1 MPKNRVYGYRG
12 IVTPFFK
19 RKRNRDKVPEVPVAP
34 ETSAAPVDDLAV
46 EAQGDVV
53 TSSPSVSAIHTER
66 EPEVPSARELVDQA
80 FYGWRA
86 QLSQEAGAAARP
98 LSSLDPAVVDLSTQH
113 PTGGAQLAS
122 GMPTLLS
129 SLIREEGALR
139 VARGRLA
146 NLQHQVSGLN
156 EAYGYAPVTL
166 AIGEVSWRPEASS
179 VPDAASAPEANEAGT
194 EETSGLEGTASS
206 ESSPSASSTDTP
218 SGESGPTADEAG
230 QAEADD
236 RLELDFEGF
245 GEPDESEGSAEEVPE
260 WAKAPAGPALDSADS
275 GESVVEQEGP
285 EQEAQPSEE
294 APEEESEAFAE
305 ESEAGVVSAPATQDS
320 PEVPI
325 PEPRTEAALYR
336 EVRLTA
342 HGEAD
347 AYITLTAKCEV
358 NPALFRELLK
368 AGAHPDDLKEINQMV
383 TAPKQEEDALLKLR
397 DLCRYYLPEY
407 GFEPRVLLG
416 SFIHPG
422 EVLLADLDAIHPYI
436 ESSGVMAALAGDAQT
451 RKLSSAPLPP
461 PELRDRAPEAERG
474 AGDRDVQELVA
485 IEAVASGRSVVINTP
500 PGSEKVGTLAG
511 IVADAAASGRSVL
524 YIPGGATAGRALIDE
539 LENLDLGDL
548 ALDFAEIDDV
558 AMRLRTGMR
567 LRHKDSPSVQVSANR
582 SQLVSVRKE
591 LTAYFEALHDVD
603 PEWDES
609 VYSLLERLARVTS
622 TENGPTSRV
631 RVKGDQ
637 LRALR
642 DSRGDVSDKF
652 SELARLGTF
661 SPNGAASAWTGSRI
675 NTVDE
680 ATKGLERATR
690 LSQESL
696 PVVIA
701 QAQRGAG
708 EASINRAESLD
719 EWIEQIRMLS
729 GIAQTLDVFL
739 PQVYERSAE
748 QMVIAT
754 ATKEWREKNGHSMKG
769 SERRHL
775 SRQARDMVRPGASVG
790 DLHDELVKVQSL
802 RDVWRRYSSEGGWPS
817 LPDGMNQIKAMASEV
832 YREVEALEA
841 VLAPG
846 TDLSGMPFEDLLIYL
861 RQLASGQDAMAT
873 LPRRNSLIEEVKEGG
888 FEEIYDD
895 FSQRHV
901 AADKVRD
908 EVELIYTNSVFELL
922 VVRSPLLA
930 GMGPADLTRLTD
942 EFRFLDKEHT
952 STLAGPVHR
961 AAVRIMREA
970 ISKRREDTMAL
981 DDQLAR
987 YDSGGLRDAIST
999 YPRLVQVARPVWVIP
1014 SMMATEFIP
1023 AMPWVD
1029 VVIMDEMDNAKLP
1042 SSISMLMRGRQIVVM
1057 GDLRRAG
1064 EDSAIA
1070 ALSEVLPVCDLPTVR
1085 AKYDELATQTLRE
1098 QGYSDVLQMI
1108 PALPRADRARLVTV
1122 NGRGV
1127 PSPATG
1133 TVEGT
1138 QAEVDAVVD
1147 MVVEHTLTQPEKS
1160 LAVVCVS
1167 EHHAVRVR
1175 EAIRQMIAK
1184 STVLGAL
1191 TEHDAHE
1198 PFVISDITK
1207 CSGLRRD
1214 SIILSVGYGKT
1225 VHGRVLHSFGSLATP
1240 RGVAGLV
1247 DAVEAARG
1255 ELTIISA
1262 LGPGEIGIENITAPG
1277 PRLLAK
1283 LIDRA
1288 GGAVVQLD
1296 PTESGAPV
1304 EPLLA
1309 ELADR
1314 LEHAGWQTASH
1325 FGYEDGVRIP
1335 LVVGHPRFR
1344 GTWRVAILIDD
1355 AEYVAEQSLRRRDR
1369 YWVERLTSRGWQVF
1383 RTFATSLFVDPKGQA
1398 QAVIDILEKA
1408 KQSEL
1413 GAAILPIDPVEV
1425 PRIFDDSW
1433 HAVSAEAAPAV
1444 VSEVQPRI
1452 EPKPR
1457 GTRPQLTPGLPL
1469 AAYSDDQLDDIVTWI
1484 SSDGV
1489 PRSEDALVLAI
1500 REELDIHRRGS
1511 QIDAVLRNVVSR
1523 SQHAEEAVSDE
1534 KLEVGGPVTLGDITA
1549 VREQPDDES

>member
-1 MPKNRVYGYRG
+1 MSPL
-12 IVTPFFK
+12 FK
-19 RKRNRDKVPEVPVAP
+19 RKRNRGEAPQVPSTP
-34 ETSAAPVDDLAV
+34 EPSVTPDEDAGA
-46 EAQGDVV
+46 EAQRDVV
-53 TSSPSVSAIHTER
+53 ASSSPAPDAHE
-66 EPEVPSARELVDQA
+66 EPEPAGPTARELVDHGYYQ
-80 FYGWRA
+80 WRG
-86 QLSQEAGAAARP
+86 QLAREAEAAVRP
-98 LSSLDPAVVDLSTQH
+98 LSSIDPAIVDLSSQH

-122 GMPTLLS
+122 GTPTLLS

-146 NLQHQVSGLN
+146 NLQHQVANLN
-156 EAYGYAPVTL
+156 ETYGYAPVTL
-166 AIGEVSWRPEASS
+166 AIGEVSWQAERPSDVSASPSVAAPSPEGDSPDVASAEVASS
-179 VPDAASAPEANEAGT
+179 HVGPQ
-194 EETSGLEGTASS
+194 ETS
-206 ESSPSASSTDTP
+206 SPEVAPAGSGEDTP
-218 SGESGPTADEAG
+218 SANSAGDEPFT
-230 QAEADD
+230 DS
-236 RLELDFEGF
+236 LELDFEGF
-245 GEPDESEGSAEEVPE
+245 DDEPSDAALQSASGPSTVSASHASETEESAETAGGAEPVERGDDPGDGADDLGDNTQE
-260 WAKAPAGPALDSADS
+260 PVGQPA
-275 GESVVEQEGP
+275 
-285 EQEAQPSEE
+285 
-294 APEEESEAFAE
+294 APEHEQR
-305 ESEAGVVSAPATQDS
+305 V
-320 PEVPI
+320 
-325 PEPRTEAALYR
+325 EAALFR
-336 EVRLTA
+336 EVRLA
-342 HGEAD
+342 QHGEAD
-347 AYITLTAKCEV
+347 AYITLTAKCEI
-358 NPALFRELLK
+358 NPALARELRS
-368 AGAHPDDLKEINQMV
+368 AGADPEDLKEINQMV
-383 TAPKQEEDALLKLR
+383 ADPAQEEQGLIRLR
-397 DLCRYYLPEY
+397 DLSRGYLSGF

-416 SFIHPG
+416 SFVHPG
-422 EVLLADLDAIHPYI
+422 QVLLADLEAMHPYI

-451 RKLSSAPLPP
+451 RQLSSAPLPP

-474 AGDRDVQELVA
+474 AGDRDVEELVA

-539 LENLDLGDL
+539 LENLELGDL
-548 ALDFAEIDDV
+548 ALDFSDMDGV
-558 AMRLRTGMR
+558 ALRLRTGMR
-567 LRHKDSPSVQVSANR
+567 MRHKDAPSAQVSANR

-591 LTAYFEALHDVD
+591 LSAYFEALHAVD

-609 VYSLLERLARVTS
+609 VYSLLESLARFTS
-622 TENGPTSRV
+622 MEDGPTSRV
-631 RVKGDQ
+631 RVKDDQ
-637 LRALR
+637 LRELH
-642 DSRGDVSDKF
+642 DSREDVIDKF

-661 SPNGAASAWTGSRI
+661 SPHGAASAWTGSRI

-680 ATKGLERATR
+680 ATKALERSTR

-701 QAQRGAG
+701 QSQRGAG
-708 EASINRAESLD
+708 EASISRAESLD
-719 EWIEQIRMLS
+719 EWIEQIRMLA

-754 ATKEWREKNGHSMKG
+754 ATKEWREQHGHTMKS

-775 SRQARDMVRPGASVG
+775 SRQARDMVRPGASVT
-790 DLHDELVKVQSL
+790 DLHKELVKVQGL

-832 YREVEALEA
+832 FREVEALEE

-846 TDLSGMPFEDLLIYL
+846 TDLSGMPFEDLLVYL

-873 LPRRNSLIEEVKEGG
+873 LPRRNALIDALRDSH
-888 FEEIYDD
+888 FDDIYDD
-895 FSQRHV
+895 FATRHV
-901 AADKVRD
+901 AADKVRA
-908 EVELIYTNSVFELL
+908 EIELIYANSVFELL

-930 GMGPADLTRLTD
+930 GTGPTDLARLTE
-942 EFRFLDKEHT
+942 EFRYLDKEHT
-952 STLAGPVHR
+952 TTLAGPVHR
-961 AAVRIMREA
+961 AAVRIMRET
-970 ISKRREDTMAL
+970 ISKRRQETMAL

-987 YDSGGLRDAIST
+987 YDSGGLRDAIAT
-999 YPRLVQVARPVWVIP
+999 YPRIVQVARPVWVIP
-1014 SMMATEFIP
+1014 SMMAAEFVP

-1029 VVIMDEMDNAKLP
+1029 LVIMDEMDSAKLP

-1057 GDLRRAG
+1057 GDQRRASA
-1064 EDSAIA
+1064 DSALT
-1070 ALSEVLPVCDLPTVR
+1070 ALSEVLPVCDLPTIR

-1098 QGYSDVLQMI
+1098 QGYGDVLQMI
-1108 PALPRADRARLVTV
+1108 PALPRTDRARLVTV

-1175 EAIRQMIAK
+1175 EAIRQTIAK
-1184 STVLGAL
+1184 STVLGNL
-1191 TEHDAHE
+1191 TDKDAHE
-1198 PFVISDITK
+1198 PFVVLDITK

-1214 SIILSVGYGKT
+1214 SVILSVGYGKT
-1225 VHGRVLHSFGSLATP
+1225 VHGRVLHSFGSLAGP

-1247 DAVEAARG
+1247 DAVESARG

-1262 LGPGEIGIENITAPG
+1262 LGPGEIGVENITAPG

-1296 PTESGAPV
+1296 PSESGAPV

-1309 ELADR
+1309 DLAQR
-1314 LEHAGWQTASH
+1314 LERDGWQTAAH

-1344 GTWRVAILIDD
+1344 GTWRVAVLIDD
-1355 AEYVAEQSLRRRDR
+1355 AAYVSESSLRRRDR
-1369 YWVERLTSRGWQVF
+1369 YWIERLTARGWYVF
-1383 RTFATSLFVDPKGQA
+1383 RTFSTSLFVDPKGQA
-1398 QAVIDILEKA
+1398 RAVMDILEKT
-1408 KQSEL
+1408 KRGEL
-1413 GAAILPIDPVEV
+1413 GAAILPVEPMQV
-1425 PRIFDDSW
+1425 PRLFDDSW
-1433 HAVSAEAAPAV
+1433 EVPSGQTAATSTATAEHAPQAPAV
-1444 VSEVQPRI
+1444 RA
-1452 EPKPR
+1452 KPR

-1469 AAYSDDQLDDIVTWI
+1469 AAYSDDQLDDVVTWI

-1489 PRSEDALVLAI
+1489 PRTDDELVQAI

-1511 QIDAVLRNVVSR
+1511 QTDTVLRNVVSR
-1523 SQHAEEAVSDE
+1523 ARKEGGAASGDE
-1534 KLEVGGPVTLGDITA
+1534 PDRDGPATLGDITA
-1549 VREQPDDES
+1549 VGENTPTSEESAE